1 MLHWGHTLG
10 CKFYGDFFAF
20 RMACFLWGWLPA
32 VLATTRLAAAPI
44 PADTTQAPPRLTVGL
59 TAATR
64 TTYLQRAPEKA
75 DDNGFLGTTFTYQAP
90 SGFMGSLYLNHS
102 FAYNTTEEPFVNYG
116 EVMAG
121 WQSVRDSRTYWTVQ
135 YTHLFAY
142 DESALVQASLRN
154 DFSASL
160 TQYFDYLTASVSA
173 DVFVGNR
180 SDVVL
185 TFDLGHQ
192 FQLPTAAHDTLS
204 LEPTV
209 ELGVGSQH
217 FYAASL
223 GKTTVVKKR
232 RGTTVFAEPST
243 PGFSA
248 LGFTFSAPLTYETG
262 RFSFVATPS
271 YLVPLH
277 VPTGGNDQS
286 FFYFTVGVS
295 RSFW

>member
-1 MLHWGHTLG
+1 MAR
-10 CKFYGDFFAF
+10 FF
-20 RMACFLWGWLPA
+20 WGWLPA
-32 VLATTRLAAAPI
+32 ALLTARLAAAAPA
-44 PADTTQAPPRLTVGL
+44 PADTTDAPPRLTVGF

-90 SGFMGSLYLNHS
+90 RGFIGSLYLNHS
-102 FAYNTTEEPFVNYG
+102 FAYTNTEEPFFNYG

-121 WQSVRDSRTYWTVQ
+121 WQSVSTSSTYWTVQ
-135 YTHLFAY
+135 YTHLFVY
-142 DESALVQASLRN
+142 DESTLVQTSLRN

-160 TQYFDYLTASVSA
+160 TQYFDYLTASLSA
-173 DVFVGNR
+173 DVFVGNK
-180 SDVVL
+180 SDVIL
-185 TFDLGHQ
+185 TLDLGHQ
-192 FQLPTAAHDTLS
+192 FQLPMAAHDTLS

-209 ELGVGSQH
+209 ELGLGSQR

-232 RGTTVFAEPST
+232 RGTTVFTEPAT
-243 PGFSA
+243 PGFST
-248 LGFTFSAPLTYETG
+248 LGFTFSAPLTYATG
-262 RFSFVATPS
+262 RFSFAATPS

-286 FFYFTVGVS
+286 LFYLTVGVT